1 VFDDRGNHNGNAA
14 GDADV
19 LLQLQYG
26 DERARQYEQHHIALE
41 VRAADVRAREVRVA
55 ELEQRVAE
63 LEEALATAVAEARRR
78 AASVADDEAR
88 DGDSPAEDG
97 VSIRPAVIR
106 RAPRGGRLGKQLVKR
121 RIVTK
126 QDVRA
131 ALEMQQRTAAPL
143 GQILV
148 ARGVVTPEVL
158 LRALAEQHGVA
169 IVGPDERGTPLLPAP
184 LALEHRAVA
193 LAAGAQPVAA
203 GATTAVA
210 MVDIDAADAV
220 ADALNCAI
228 EPRLTDAETMIRL
241 FADAYAGASGK
252 TAPRRGSVLPHDVR
266 TSSASSLTS
275 GERPLDP

>member
-1 VFDDRGNHNGNAA
+1 VFDDRTNHNGNAA

-19 LLQLQYG
+19 LLRLQYG

-41 VRAADVRAREVRVA
+41 VRAADIRAREVRVA
-55 ELEQRVAE
+55 ELEQSVAE
-63 LEEALATAVAEARRR
+63 LEEALATAVADERRR
-78 AASVADDEAR
+78 AAWVAVDETR
-88 DGDSPAEDG
+88 DGDSPADDD

-106 RAPRGGRLGKQLVKR
+106 RAPRGGRLGKQLVKQ

-126 QDVRA
+126 HDVRA
-131 ALEMQQRTAAPL
+131 ALEKQQKTTALL

-148 ARGVVTPEVL
+148 AHGVVTPEVL

-169 IVGPDERGTPLLPAP
+169 MVGPDERGTPLLPAP

-210 MVDIDAADAV
+210 VLDIDAADAV
-220 ADALNCAI
+220 ADALKCAI
-228 EPRLTDAETMIRL
+228 EPRLTDAGTMVRL
-241 FADAYAGASGK
+241 FVDAYAGASAAFG
-252 TAPRRGSVLPHDVR
+252 AGD
-266 TSSASSLTS
+266 
-275 GERPLDP
+275 